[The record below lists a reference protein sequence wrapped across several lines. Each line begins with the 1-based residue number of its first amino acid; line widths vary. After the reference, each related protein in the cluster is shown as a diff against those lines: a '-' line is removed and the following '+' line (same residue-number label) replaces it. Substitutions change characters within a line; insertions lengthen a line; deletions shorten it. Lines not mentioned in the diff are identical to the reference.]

1 MSHLS
6 RRALRAG
13 LFACTTFVSI
23 PAMADEAD
31 PVAVV
36 HGTTLDDLSTG
47 STLSQE
53 ELRRR
58 ASAASDTAQVLS
70 ALPGVSAS
78 TGGGF
83 SAMPMVRGLSEQR
96 LSILVDGQIVDM
108 ACPNDM
114 NTPLSY
120 TNPQTLA
127 SITVVPGVAPVS
139 MGGDNIGGV
148 IAVEGASPRF
158 STDDSLLVTGSA
170 SSYYR
175 SNGDGFGGA
184 VSLTMASRNLS
195 ATYTGAYTQ
204 SDNYKAG
211 GDRGA
216 VRSTEYAKTDHAL
229 ALALKTEAGLWEL
242 KGGYHYS
249 PREGFPNQW
258 MDMVDNRSWFAQG
271 RYRGDFDWG
280 KVDLSAGWRDT
291 DHKMDF
297 LADKQPGSMPMNT
310 QVHSFDAA
318 AKFEVPVGEHN
329 LVRSGLE
336 YHHQWL
342 NDYWPPVE
350 GSMMMGPDAF
360 VNVNA
365 AHRNRIG
372 AFGEWESHLATNL
385 SATLGLRYDRVEMD
399 TGDVAPY
406 GTSMMQAADVAAA
419 AAFNAIDRA
428 HTDDNWSG
436 SALLTWNASSLV
448 TLELGYAHKTRSPNI
463 YERYSWGR
471 GTMASQMIGWYG
483 DGNGYVGNPDLKP
496 EQADTVS
503 AAIAL
508 APMAGVNLKVS
519 PYYTRVDDYID
530 AVFVQNLSDM
540 MGMPSG
546 FVQMQFAN
554 IDAEFYGVD
563 VSADALLQGTRE
575 NGTTLSAT
583 LEWVHAQNL
592 TDDLPVYRQMPL
604 NASVALAHRSGAL
617 ELGAQ
622 VEWVDAKTRVDTR
635 RNEPRTDA
643 YALVGLSA
651 AYTLAGWRLGVEAEN
666 LLDKAYDL
674 PLGGMSLGD
683 YGVTGDLNTVSG
695 RGRSINVSLS
705 TRF

>member
-23 PAMADEAD
+23 PAMAGEAD

-58 ASAASDTAQVLS
+58 AGAASDTAQVLS

-184 VSLTMASRNLS
+184 VSLTMASENLS

-211 GDRGA
+211 GDRGT

-229 ALALKTEAGLWEL
+229 GLALKTEAGLWEL

-291 DHKMDF
+291 RHKMDF

-318 AKFEVPVGEHN
+318 AKFKVPVGEHN
-329 LVRSGLE
+329 LVRTGLE

-372 AFGEWESHLATNL
+372 AFGEWESHLAANL
-385 SATLGLRYDRVEMD
+385 TATLGLRYDRVEMD

-428 HTDDNWSG
+428 RTDDNWSG
-436 SALLTWNASSLV
+436 SALVTWNASSLV

-508 APMAGVNLKVS
+508 APMAGVNLKIS

-530 AVFVQNLSDM
+530 AVFVQNLTDM

-592 TDDLPVYRQMPL
+592 TEDLPVYRQMPL
-604 NASVALAHRSGAL
+604 NALVALAHRSGAL

>member
-23 PAMADEAD
+23 PALADEAD

-47 STLSQE
+47 ATLSQE

-58 ASAASDTAQVLS
+58 ASAASDTAQVLG

-184 VSLTMASRNLS
+184 VSLTMASENLS

-211 GDRGA
+211 SDRGT

-329 LVRSGLE
+329 LVRTGLE

-350 GSMMMGPDAF
+350 GSTMMGPDAF

-372 AFGEWESHLATNL
+372 AFGEWESHLAANL
-385 SATLGLRYDRVEMD
+385 TATLGLRYDRVEMD

-428 HTDDNWSG
+428 RTDDNWSG
-436 SALLTWNASSLV
+436 SALVTWNASSLV

-530 AVFVQNLSDM
+530 AVFVQNLTDM

-592 TDDLPVYRQMPL
+592 TEDLPVYRQMPL

-651 AYTLAGWRLGVEAEN
+651 AYTLAGWRLGLEAEN

-683 YGVTGDLNTVSG
+683 YGVTGELNTVSG